1 MDFNDTISISKGGSM
16 VGQIITQENY
26 IVFMAQPT
34 AMFTK
39 ADLIEVVNKMQYL
52 EDITLPVTE
61 GR

>member
-1 MDFNDTISISKGGSM
+1 MDFNDTISISKDCVT
-16 VGQIITQENY
+16 VGQIITHENS

-39 ADLIEVVNKMQYL
+39 AELIEVVNKIQYL